1 MTKGKSTKSAL
12 ISAFLVLCM
21 LFTSLIG
28 TTFAWFT
35 DSVTSS
41 GNIIQTGNLDVQLLM
56 YNGTE
61 YVDISES
68 EKPIFGED
76 SLIAEWE
83 DVDLLWEPGKTQI
96 VYLCVKN
103 AGSLAL
109 KYNVVVDVEDNGLV
123 GALDYAIVDGA
134 TKDDA
139 DALGVASWADIV
151 AIDGVQTGLIKAGRT
166 VAAEN
171 GALESDSY
179 NYFAL
184 AVHMQEEAGNE
195 YQDKNIVIDITIM
208 ATQLSSEDDSFGN
221 DYDADAPLDVTEGM
235 TVKVGDQYFADF
247 ASAIAAAEDGAT
259 IEMMEGTN
267 TQNDQLAETI
277 VIDKEITLIPNGMY
291 LVSSAPATFT
301 VTESGKLTI
310 EEGSYTVK
318 NTASNGAAVL
328 VDGGEFEM
336 AGGSFDAHT
345 AVRTT
350 AGKSSTVTLSAGWSN
365 RVTVG
370 FDLQGDDTLNVTGGT
385 IYTGKEAIK
394 TAEDTQVDIN
404 ISGGLLSGNTTQYSA
419 VVDLN
424 GTATVNM
431 TGGTIESRYSSGY
444 NGSPAIQAAAVPTEI
459 NISGDAKVTSKGYAI
474 ELGANSRTPVDLGD
488 RFTLNVSG
496 DANISATSAMGFGI
510 RFAQDCCDVTVS
522 GNATVNATY
531 QAIMMQYT
539 GNGVAHLFSN
549 STLTIAENATI
560 KSQAGSIGGG
570 YAVAANGNVTITGG
584 TISGSYAG
592 LLSTMA
598 GSNIVIDNSVSG
610 TPITINKIDVSGAAL
625 TVNGDPSLPDA
636 FAYVDSQTA
645 FETAVNDASK
655 TSIYLAD
662 GAYKMPSSTVSKT
675 VTISGTN
682 NVVLDLTL
690 GAYMENATV
699 TFNGITIKTSTGYA
713 NGTGSDYAAFYSTN
727 ATYKYCTF
735 VGPMRVGRDG
745 ANFQYCTFTELGN
758 DYVWTY
764 GNDVTFK
771 YCTFNTDGKA
781 ILIYSDGGNEIST
794 VTVMN
799 CTFNSTQGAKAG
811 AINNQNCAAIE
822 IDNYGCGVK
831 LYANN
836 NTYDENFSGEWRIK
850 SYYDNSNTVSVG
862 KYTNGR
868 DSVTYTSIALDGK
881 TMTIDADKNVT
892 VN

>member
-1 MTKGKSTKSAL
+1 MTKRRNTKSAL
-12 ISAFLVLCM
+12 ISAILVLC
-21 LFTSLIG
+21 LCFSALAG

-35 DSVTSS
+35 DSVTNS

-68 EKPIFGED
+68 DKPIFGEN

-83 DVDLLWEPGKTQI
+83 NVDLLWEPGKTQI
-96 VYLCVKN
+96 VYLGVKN

-134 TKDDA
+134 TKDAA

-166 VAAEN
+166 IAAEN

-179 NYFAL
+179 DYFAL
-184 AVHMQEEAGNE
+184 AVHMNEDAGNE
-195 YQDKNIVIDITIM
+195 YQDKNVVIDIAIM

-235 TVKVGDQYFADF
+235 SVKVGDQYFADF
-247 ASAIAAAEDGAT
+247 ASAIAAVEDGGT

-267 TQNDQLAETI
+267 TQNDQLTEAI
-277 VIDKEITLIPNGMY
+277 VIDKEVTIKPNGMY

-301 VTESGKLTI
+301 VVEGGKLTI
-310 EEGSYTVK
+310 DDGSYTVK
-318 NTASNGAAVL
+318 NTATNGACVL

-336 AGGSFDAHT
+336 AGGSFDGHT
-345 AVRTT
+345 AVRT
-350 AGKSSTVTLSAGWSN
+350 AEGKSSTVTLSAGWSN

-370 FDLQGDDTLNVTGGT
+370 FDLKGDDTLNVTGGSL
-385 IYTGKEAIK
+385 YTSKEAVIT
-394 TAEDTQVDIN
+394 TAGTHTNIN
-404 ISGGLLSGNTTQYSA
+404 ISGGLLSSGSNQMSA
-419 VVDLN
+419 AMKLN
-424 GTATVNM
+424 GAATVNM
-431 TGGTIESRYSSGY
+431 TGGTVSATYKSGY
-444 NGSPAIQAAAVPTEI
+444 NGSPAISALVAPTEI
-459 NISGDAKVTSKGYAI
+459 NLSGDAKLTSNGFAVV
-474 ELGANSRTPVDLGD
+474 LGSTRSPEALTE
-488 RFTLNVSG
+488 RFTLNMSG
-496 DANISATSAMGFGI
+496 NASITAISEMGFGI
-510 RFAQDCCDVTVS
+510 RFAQDGCDVTIS

-531 QAIMMQYT
+531 QGIAMNSNDY
-539 GNGVAHLFSN
+539 VFSN

-560 KSQAGSIGGG
+560 TSAEGRIGGG
-570 YAVAANGNVTITGG
+570 YAIAANGNVTITGG
-584 TISGSYAG
+584 TITGSTAG
-592 LLSTMA
+592 LTSTVA
-598 GSNIVIDNSVSG
+598 GSVIEIDNSVSG
-610 TPITINKIDVSGAAL
+610 TPITINKIDVSGGAAL
-625 TVNGDPSLPDA
+625 TLNGDPSLPNT
-636 FAYVDSQTA
+636 FAYVDNQTA
-645 FETAVNDASK
+645 FEAAVNDVGK

-662 GAYKMPSSTVSKT
+662 GAYKMPSSGVSKS
-675 VTISGTN
+675 VTISGVN
-682 NVVLDLTL
+682 NAVLDLTL

-699 TFNGITIKTSTGYA
+699 TFSGITIKTSTGKV
-713 NGTGSDYAAFYSTN
+713 NGNGSDYAAFYSKN
-727 ATYKYCTF
+727 VKYSYCTF

-745 ANFQYCTFTELGN
+745 ANFEYCTFTELGN

-799 CTFNSTQGAKAG
+799 CTFNSTQGAKAY
-811 AINNQNCAAIE
+811 AIANQNCAAIE

-831 LYANN
+831 LTAQG
-836 NTYDENFSGEWRIK
+836 NTYDDNFSGEWRIK
-850 SYYDNSNTVSVG
+850 SYYDNSNTVTVG
-862 KYTNGR
+862 KYTSNNGR
-868 DSVTYTSIALDGK
+868 VTYTSIALDGK

-892 VN
+892 VNE

>member
-1 MTKGKSTKSAL
+1 MTKRRNTKSAL
-12 ISAFLVLCM
+12 ISAILVLCM

-61 YVDISES
+61 YVDISDS

-96 VYLCVKN
+96 VYLGVKN

-109 KYNVVVDVEDNGLV
+109 KYNVVVDVVDNGLV

-134 TKDDA
+134 TKDAA

-151 AIDGVQTGLIKAGRT
+151 AIDGVQTGLIQSGRT
-166 VAAEN
+166 IAAEN
-171 GALESDSY
+171 GALESNSY
-179 NYFAL
+179 DYFAL
-184 AVHMQEEAGNE
+184 AVHMNEDAGNE
-195 YQDKNIVIDITIM
+195 YQEKNIVIDITIM
-208 ATQLSSEDDSFGN
+208 ATQLSSEEDSFGP
-221 DYDADAPLDVTEGM
+221 DYDADAPIGSTSGM
-235 TVKVGDQYFADF
+235 VAKIGNRYFASVQEAIKA
-247 ASAIAAAEDGAT
+247 ASAGETVELVPGY
-259 IEMMEGTN
+259 N
-267 TQNDQLAETI
+267 TSDAPLTETI
-277 VIDKEITLIPNGMY
+277 VVDKEIVLEDSGMY
-291 LVSSAPATFT
+291 LVSNAPATFT
-301 VTESGKLTI
+301 VVEGGKLTI
-310 EEGSYTVK
+310 ADGSYTVK
-318 NTASNGAAVL
+318 NTATNGACVL

-336 AGGSFDAHT
+336 AGGSFDGHT
-345 AVRTT
+345 AVRTVE
-350 AGKSSTVTLSAGWSN
+350 GKSSTVTLSAGWSN

-370 FDLQGDDTLNVTGGT
+370 FDLKGNDTLNVTGGSLIT
-385 IYTGKEAIK
+385 SQEAVK
-394 TAEDTQVDIN
+394 TAAGTHVDIN
-404 ISGGLLSGNTTQYSA
+404 MTGGTLSGNTTQYSA

-444 NGSPAIQAAAVPTEI
+444 NGSPAILAAAVPTEI
-459 NISGDAKVTSKGYAI
+459 NISGDAKVTSKGNAVV
-474 ELGANSRTPVDLGD
+474 LGDNNRDPVDLGD

-496 DANISATSAMGFGI
+496 DASISATSAMGFGI

-531 QAIMMQYT
+531 QAIQM
-539 GNGVAHLFSN
+539 NHNANVFSN

-570 YAVAANGNVTITGG
+570 YAIAANGNVTITGG
-584 TISGSYAG
+584 TITGSTAG
-592 LLSTMA
+592 LA
-598 GSNIVIDNSVSG
+598 IGGEGANVVIDNSGSE
-610 TPITINKIDVSGAAL
+610 TPITINKVEVNHGVAL
-625 TVNGDPSLPDA
+625 TIKGDPTLPNS
-636 FAYVDSQTA
+636 FVYVADQAT
-645 FETAVNDASK
+645 FEAAINDASI
-655 TSIYLAD
+655 TTIYLAD
-662 GAYKMPSSTVSKT
+662 GAYKMPSSSGSKT
-675 VTISGTN
+675 VKISGTKN
-682 NVVLDLTL
+682 AVIDITL

-699 TFNGITIKTSTGYA
+699 TFEGLTIKTGTGMV
-713 NGTGSDYAAFYSTN
+713 NGNGSDYAAFYSTN
-727 ATYKYCTF
+727 VKYNYCTF

-745 ANFQYCTFTELGN
+745 ANFEYCTFTELGN

-781 ILIYSDGGNEIST
+781 ILIYSDGGDEVAK
-794 VTVMN
+794 VTIMN

-811 AINNQNCAAIE
+811 AIANQNCAAIE
-822 IDNYGCGVK
+822 IDNYGNGVY
-831 LYANN
+831 LAAQG
-836 NTYDENFSGEWRIK
+836 NTYDDNFSGEWRIK
-850 SYYDNSNTVSVG
+850 SYYSNSDAVSVG
-862 KYTNGR
+862 KYTNDR
-868 DSVTYTSIALDGK
+868 NRVWYTTIALDGK

-892 VN
+892 VNE

>member
-1 MTKGKSTKSAL
+1 MTKNIKRSLFSSVFAL
-12 ISAFLVLCM
+12 FLCFAM
-21 LFTSLIG
+21 LLG

-35 DSVTSS
+35 DSVASS

-83 DVDLLWEPGKTQI
+83 NVDLLWEPGKTQI
-96 VYLCVKN
+96 VYLGVKN

-109 KYNVVVDVEDNGLV
+109 KYNVVVDVEDKGLV

-139 DALGVASWADIV
+139 DKLGVASWADITK
-151 AIDGVQTGLIKAGRT
+151 IDGVQTGLIKAGRT
-166 VAAEN
+166 IAAEN

-179 NYFAL
+179 DYFAL

-208 ATQLSSEDDSFGN
+208 ATQLSSENDSFGN

-267 TQNDQLAETI
+267 TQNDQLTETI
-277 VIDKEITLIPNGMY
+277 VINKEVTIEPNGMY

-301 VTESGKLTI
+301 VVEGGKLTI
-310 EEGSYTVK
+310 ADGSYTVK
-318 NTASNGAAVL
+318 NTAANGAAVL
-328 VDGGEFEM
+328 VDGGEFVM

-350 AGKSSTVTLSAGWSN
+350 EGKSSTVTLSAGSWSE

-370 FDLQGDDTLNVTGGT
+370 FDLKGDDTLNVTGGT
-385 IYTGKEAIK
+385 LISSGKSIVATGDVE
-394 TAEDTQVDIN
+394 IN
-404 ISGGLLSGNTTQYSA
+404 VSGGTLSGKAGKYASTIDCT
-419 VVDLN
+419 
-424 GTATVNM
+424 GTATINV
-431 TGGTIESRYSSGY
+431 TGGKLEATSGETGVISVY
-444 NGSPAIQAAAVPTEI
+444 NNSVINVSGDAVISGSFCGVNTGGLMRPNGNNNEI
-459 NISGDAKVTSKGYAI
+459 NISGNAQITASGAGNSFRIGYAVY
-474 ELGANSRTPVDLGD
+474 ACSTNTDVV
-488 RFTLNVSG
+488 VSG
-496 DANISATSAMGFGI
+496 DAKITGTSYGTYAGGEGSSITISDNAVIKATGPADGYGVGAPEI
-510 RFAQDCCDVTVS
+510 TV
-522 GNATVNATY
+522 
-531 QAIMMQYT
+531 
-539 GNGVAHLFSN
+539 
-549 STLTIAENATI
+549 
-560 KSQAGSIGGG
+560 
-570 YAVAANGNVTITGG
+570 TGG
-584 TISGSYAG
+584 TISGNYLG
-592 LLSTMA
+592 LICDFA
-598 GSNIVIDNSVSG
+598 DQGVVVIDNSVSG
-610 TPITINKIDVSGAAL
+610 DDITIDKINVGRGAAL
-625 TVNGDPSLPDA
+625 TVKGTPNLPA
-636 FAYVDSQTA
+636 TFAYVENQTD
-645 FETAVNDASK
+645 FETALNDASI

-662 GAYKMPSSTVSKT
+662 GAYNMPSSNVTKT
-675 VTISGTN
+675 VQIAGTKN
-682 NVVLDLTL
+682 AVLDLTL

-699 TFNGITIKTSTGYA
+699 TFDGLTIKTGTGKA
-713 NGTGSDYAAFYSTN
+713 NGNGSDYAAFYSKN
-727 ATYKYCTF
+727 VKYSYCTF

-745 ANFQYCTFTELGN
+745 ANFEYCTFTELGN

-764 GNDVTFK
+764 GNDVTFR

-811 AINNQNCAAIE
+811 AIANQNCAAIE

-831 LYANN
+831 LSANN

-850 SYYDNSNTVSVG
+850 SYYDNSNTVTVG
-862 KYTNGR
+862 KYTSNSGR
-868 DSVTYTSIALDGK
+868 VTYTSIALDGK

-892 VN
+892 VNE

>member
-1 MTKGKSTKSAL
+1 MTKTRNTKSAL
-12 ISAFLVLCM
+12 ISAILVLC
-21 LFTSLIG
+21 LCFSALAG

-56 YNGTE
+56 YDGTE

-76 SLIAEWE
+76 SLIADWE

-96 VYLCVKN
+96 VYLGVKN

-134 TKDDA
+134 TKDA
-139 DALGVASWADIV
+139 QDALGVASWTDIL
-151 AIDGVQTGLIKAGRT
+151 AIEGVQTGPIKAGRT
-166 VAAEN
+166 IAAEN
-171 GALESDSY
+171 GALESDTY
-179 NYFAL
+179 DYFAL
-184 AVHMQEEAGNE
+184 AVHMNEDAGNE

-208 ATQLSSEDDSFGN
+208 ATQLSSENDSFGN

-235 TVKVGDQYFADF
+235 SVKVGDQYFADF
-247 ASAIAAAEDGAT
+247 ASAIAAAEDGAV

-267 TQNDQLAETI
+267 TSANPLSETI
-277 VIDKEITLIPNGMY
+277 VIDKEVTLIPNGMY
-291 LVSSAPATFT
+291 LVSAAPATFT
-301 VTESGKLTI
+301 VTETGKLTI

-318 NTASNGAAVL
+318 NTATNGAAVL

-345 AVRTT
+345 AVKTT
-350 AGKSSTVTLSAGWSN
+350 EGKSSTVTLSAGWSN

-370 FDLQGDDTLNVTGGT
+370 FDLKGNDTLNVTGGSL
-385 IYTGKEAIK
+385 YTGKEAVK
-394 TAEDTQVDIN
+394 TAANTHVDIN
-404 ISGGLLSGNTTQYSA
+404 ISGGTLSGNTTQYSA

-424 GTATVNM
+424 GTATVDI

-444 NGSPAIQAAAVPTEI
+444 NGSPAIQATAVPTEI
-459 NISGDAKVTSKGYAI
+459 NISGDAKVTSKGYAVV
-474 ELGANSRTPVDLGD
+474 LGDNMRNPEDLGD

-496 DANISATSAMGFGI
+496 NASISATSAMGFGI

-531 QAIMMQYT
+531 QAIQM
-539 GNGVAHLFSN
+539 NHNSNVFLN

-570 YAVAANGNVTITGG
+570 YAIAANGNVTITGG
-584 TISGSYAG
+584 TITGSTAG
-592 LLSTMA
+592 LA
-598 GSNIVIDNSVSG
+598 IGGEGANVVIDNSGSEM
-610 TPITINKIDVSGAAL
+610 PITINKVEINHGVTL
-625 TVNGDPSLPDA
+625 TINGNPTLPNG
-636 FAYVDSQTA
+636 FVYVDDQAT
-645 FETAVNDASK
+645 FEAAINDASS
-655 TSIYLAD
+655 TTIYLAD
-662 GAYKMPSSTVSKT
+662 GTYKMPSSNVSKT
-675 VTISGTN
+675 VKISGSKDA
-682 NVVLDLTL
+682 VLDLTL

-699 TFNGITIKTSTGYA
+699 TFSGITIKTSTGMA
-713 NGTGSDYAAFYSTN
+713 NGNGSDYAAFYSN
-727 ATYKYCTF
+727 NVKYSYCTF

-745 ANFQYCTFTELGN
+745 ANFEYCTFTELGN

-781 ILIYSDGGNEIST
+781 ILIYSDGGDEVAK

-811 AINNQNCAAIE
+811 AIANQNCAAIE
-822 IDNYGCGVK
+822 IDNYGNGVY
-831 LYANN
+831 LAAQG
-836 NTYDENFSGEWRIK
+836 NTYDDNFSGEWRIK
-850 SYYDNSNTVSVG
+850 SYYSNSDAVSVG
-862 KYTNGR
+862 KYTNDR
-868 DSVTYTSIALDGK
+868 DRVWYTDIALDGK
-881 TMTIDADKNVT
+881 YMTIDADKNVT
-892 VN
+892 VNE